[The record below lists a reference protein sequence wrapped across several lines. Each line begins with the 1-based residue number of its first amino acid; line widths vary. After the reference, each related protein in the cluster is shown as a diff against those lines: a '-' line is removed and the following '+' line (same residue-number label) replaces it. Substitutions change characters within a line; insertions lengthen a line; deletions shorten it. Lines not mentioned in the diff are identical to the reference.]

1 MYARAII
8 KNRSGEKFTVE
19 ARVNCDV
26 IAPTNIMDTGARLKY
41 AFHTN
46 KLLLAFYKKLRPYA
60 NKDHAIENIQTDNL
74 YLLNKFAEEGHS
86 AEFMPDLEGCENE
99 S

>member
-19 ARVNCDV
+19 ARVRCDIV
-26 IAPTNIMDTGARLKY
+26 APTNIMDTGTRLKY

-46 KLLLAFYKKLRPYA
+46 KLLLAFYKKLKPYA

-74 YLLNKFAEEGHS
+74 YLLNKFTDEGYT
-86 AEFMPDLEGCENE
+86 AEFYPDLEAPEDE
-99 S
+99 